1 MFLTLNQKP
10 EVIKLS
16 EEGMSKAEIDQK
28 LAPPTPHQI
37 ISQVANA
44 KESS

>member
-28 LAPPTPHQI
+28 LAPPPRQI